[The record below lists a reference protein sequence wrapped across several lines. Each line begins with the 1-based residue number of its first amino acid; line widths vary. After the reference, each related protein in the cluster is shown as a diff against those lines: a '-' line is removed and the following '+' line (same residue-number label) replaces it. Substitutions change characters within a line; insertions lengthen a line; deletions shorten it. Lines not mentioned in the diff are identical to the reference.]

1 MDDFR
6 SSDISDFFNLVFKE
20 SRSLKYIHDK
30 QEPID
35 LAELKANQL

>member
-1 MDDFR
+1 MDDLR
-6 SSDISDFFNLVFKE
+6 SSIISIFYLAFKE
-20 SRSLKYIHDK
+20 SRSLEYIHTK